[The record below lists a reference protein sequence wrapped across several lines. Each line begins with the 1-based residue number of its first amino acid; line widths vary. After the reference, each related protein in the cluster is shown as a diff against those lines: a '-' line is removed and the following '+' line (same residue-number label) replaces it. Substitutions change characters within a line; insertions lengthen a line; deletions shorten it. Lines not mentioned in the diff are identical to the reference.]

1 MTDDGPPDVYLYPPI
16 GDLYTPAPTPPP
28 ELSVPVE
35 VFPPALPLDVLAA
48 TGVHEVVYLLLAVA
62 ALAVMF
68 GCLAVLS
75 YRIHPRY
82 KRQGNR

>member
-1 MTDDGPPDVYLYPPI
+1 MI
-16 GDLYTPAPTPPP
+16 TPEPSPVVTPPVETP
-28 ELSVPVE
+28 LPVLELVLPVERGPVE

-82 KRQGNR
+82 KRTGK

>member
-1 MTDDGPPDVYLYPPI
+1 MRTPNPDLDLYPPVATH
-16 GDLYTPAPTPPP
+16 TPEPTP
-28 ELSVPVE
+28 ELGVPVE

-82 KRQGNR
+82 KRTGK